1 MNENFYQYISSKLSV
16 VETEIWNFNDNE
28 NKVVDPTLPGDDI
41 YTWGMGIY
49 LVPTGFCS
57 KGIKVNNEPT
67 KIQILSSSHSFS
79 HSKNAK

>member
-57 KGIKVNNEPT
+57 KGIEVKNERT
-67 KIQILSSSHSFS
+67 
-79 HSKNAK
+79 

>member
-28 NKVVDPTLPGDDI
+28 NKVVDPTLPGDDT

-49 LVPTGFCS
+49 LVPT
-57 KGIKVNNEPT
+57 
-67 KIQILSSSHSFS
+67 
-79 HSKNAK
+79 